1 MEGNAMKRMRL
12 SGLALTGMLA
22 AAAWTAHAEDIRIE
36 LPREAKV
43 ETIREEY
50 RCGDREVSAQ
60 YINGGPV
67 SLAVLVLGE
76 ELVVASNVIAASGA
90 KYAGGQY
97 VWWTKGEEATL
108 YDLRKGEAAPGAACK
123 PTR

>member
-1 MEGNAMKRMRL
+1 MEGSAMKRVRL
-12 SGLALTGMLA
+12 SGLALTGVLA
-22 AAAWTAHAEDIRIE
+22 AAAWSVHAEDIRIE
-36 LPREAKV
+36 LPPETRVK
-43 ETIREEY
+43 TIREEY

-67 SLAVLVLGE
+67 SLAVLMLGE

-97 VWWTKGEEATL
+97 VWWTKGEEAAL
-108 YDLRKGEAAPGAACK
+108 YDLKIGRAHV
-123 PTR
+123 

>member
-1 MEGNAMKRMRL
+1 MKRMRL

-22 AAAWTAHAEDIRIE
+22 TVAWTAHAEDIRIE
-36 LPREAKV
+36 LPLEAKV

-60 YINGGPV
+60 YINSGPV
-67 SLAVLVLGE
+67 SLAVLMLGE

-108 YDLRKGEAAPGAACK
+108 YDLRKGEAGPGVACK
-123 PTR
+123 PIR